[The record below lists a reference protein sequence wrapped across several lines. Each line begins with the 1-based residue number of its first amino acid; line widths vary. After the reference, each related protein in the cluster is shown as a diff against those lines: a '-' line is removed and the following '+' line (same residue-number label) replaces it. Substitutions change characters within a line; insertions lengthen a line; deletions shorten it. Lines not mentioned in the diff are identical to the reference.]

1 MTYIVFKAP
10 LNPNK
15 PTVLLICGLKR

>member
-10 LNPNK
+10 LNSNK